1 MFNVIF
7 GLFKFCLVVVLTL
20 AAGHLVTWDGRSLSQ
35 HVAVIMGDLED
46 SGKAEEARRWAAEM
60 ARKMKISVKKAGSA
74 SEHSSNTEKSS
85 GTEDGD
91 LISHSER
98 EKLRDLIRDLGYTAS
113 SPDTPVQ

>member
-20 AAGHLVTWDGRSLSQ
+20 AAGHLITWDGRSLSQ
-35 HVAVIMGDLED
+35 HVAVVMGDLED

-74 SEHSSNTEKSS
+74 QEHTNASQNAAED
-85 GTEDGD
+85 DGD
-91 LISHSER
+91 MISNSER

-113 SPDTPVQ
+113 SPHAPVR